1 MFRKTIF
8 VFACTW
14 LISCNAFAQQPQ
26 DEFNPEVKK
35 FTYVKNSS
43 IVIKPYDEG
52 FDHDIAAGNKV
63 VLQYF
68 FKAKDYIHVA
78 DDEYS
83 EYLRF
88 EIPANAKSFKFTNQQ
103 MQDANVIFNRGC
115 FCPETGNYRITKG
128 TIKGKRKGCK
138 TKVYEVEIDIVIEPR
153 NANAGMVAV
162 EKKITGKFIAGNL
175 NLE

>member
-1 MFRKTIF
+1 MLKKVVLFFTC
-8 VFACTW
+8 ALLASYAT
-14 LISCNAFAQQPQ
+14 FAQQPQ

-35 FTYVKNSS
+35 FTYATNSA
-43 IVIKPYDEG
+43 IVIKPYDEA
-52 FDHDIAAGNKV
+52 FDHDITAGNKV

-68 FKAKDYIHVA
+68 YKAKDYIHVS

-83 EYLRF
+83 EYIRF
-88 EIPANAKSFKFTNQQ
+88 EIPSNAKSFSFTNQELAN
-103 MQDANVIFNRGC
+103 ANVIFNRGC

-138 TKVYEVEIDIVIEPR
+138 TKVYDVEINIVIEPR
-153 NANAGMVAV
+153 DANAGMVAV
-162 EKKITGKFIAGNL
+162 EKKIKAKFVAGSL